1 MTTLDRYLAKQFFP
15 IFFVALSMFML
26 LLCIIDI
33 FVNLPRYL
41 AHEVAVVD
49 IFRVTAYYIPKSFSY
64 ALPVSLLFASAYTL
78 GDLYAKNELTSIFA
92 AGIPFW
98 RFCRS
103 ILFIGMIASV
113 FSFFFDDIV
122 VIPTL
127 RTKNELSRVLL
138 NQQRSDFQ
146 ADIVVRARQGKLT
159 YTVDFFDAL
168 NQNLFGV
175 SIIEQDEHGSF
186 VSLIRAHRASWN
198 GHFWEFTNAIIYD
211 WNDGF
216 LQYRIFE
223 GSTEFREEPDTFRR
237 NLVDVEELRFYDAR
251 LLAMD
256 LRDAGLPF
264 LDALAN
270 YYQRFSFATV
280 SFVTTILSITMGG
293 RFRKNIMLM
302 SLISSLGAAVVFYVT
317 EMITMMMGRLGY
329 IHPLTGAWF
338 PVFTF
343 IIVGMVL
350 LRTAKT

>member
-1 MTTLDRYLAKQFFP
+1 MTLDKYLAKQFFP
-15 IFFVALSMFML
+15 IFLFALSMFML

-33 FVNLPRYL
+33 FINLPRYL
-41 AHEVAVVD
+41 ANEVAVIDV
-49 IFRVTAYYIPKSFSY
+49 FRVTAFYIPKAISY

-98 RFCRS
+98 RFCRP
-103 ILFIGMIASV
+103 ILIIGMMASV
-113 FSFFFDDIV
+113 FSFFFDDIIV
-122 VIPTL
+122 LPTL
-127 RTKNELSRVLL
+127 RQKNELSRELL
-138 NQQRSDFQ
+138 RQQRSDFQ

-168 NQNLFGV
+168 NDTMFGV
-175 SIIEQDEHGSF
+175 SIIEQDANGTF
-186 VSLIRAHRASWN
+186 VSLIRAHRADWN
-198 GHFWEFTNAIIYD
+198 GSFWEFTNAIIYD
-211 WNDGF
+211 WNEDF
-216 LQYRIFE
+216 LQHRIFE
-223 GSTEFREEPDTFRR
+223 GSDAFREEPDTFRR
-237 NLVDVEELRFYDAR
+237 NLVDVEELRFFDAR
-251 LLAMD
+251 LLALD
-256 LRDAGLPF
+256 LQYAGLPF

-280 SFVTTILSITMGG
+280 PFVTTILSISMGG

-302 SLISSLGAAVVFYVT
+302 SLVSSLGAAVVFYVT

-329 IHPLTGAWF
+329 IHPITGAWF

-343 IIVGMVL
+343 IIVGILL

>member
-1 MTTLDRYLAKQFFP
+1 MTLDRYLMKLFFP
-15 IFFVALSMFML
+15 IFSVALSMFML

-41 AHEVAVVD
+41 ANEVAVLDV
-49 IFRVTAYYIPKSFSY
+49 FRVTALYIPQAISY

-103 ILFIGMIASV
+103 LLIVGMMASF
-113 FSFFFDDIV
+113 FSFFFDDFV
-122 VIPTL
+122 VIPTV
-127 RTKNELSRVLL
+127 RQKNELARELL

-146 ADIVVRARQGKLT
+146 ADIVVRARGGMLT

-168 NQNLFGV
+168 NENLFGV
-175 SIIEQDEHGSF
+175 TIIEQNEEGAF
-186 VSLIRAHRASWN
+186 LSLIRAHRAIWN
-198 GHFWEFTNAIIYD
+198 GSYWEFTNAVIYD
-211 WNDGF
+211 WNDDF
-216 LQYRIFE
+216 LQYRVFE
-223 GSTEFREEPDTFRR
+223 GSSDFREEPDTFRR
-237 NLVDVEELRFYDAR
+237 NLVNVEELRFYDAR
-251 LLAMD
+251 HLAND
-256 LRDAGLPF
+256 LRAAGLPF

-270 YYQRFSFATV
+270 FYQRFSFATV
-280 SFVTTILSITMGG
+280 AFVTTILSISMGG

-329 IHPLTGAWF
+329 IHPITGAWF

-343 IIVGMVL
+343 IIIGILL